1 MGQSPLMKM
10 QAARLDEV
18 LARLDLSAETAGLV
32 SGCKDTAAA
41 FLVLEQKGLL
51 LEATKWAAHALPRRE
66 AVWWACMCIRHTAP
80 KEQTQAERELVVA
93 AELWVRK
100 PSDENRRAAFALGQ
114 KVGFTSAEALIAM
127 AVFLSGESLSPLDQ
141 PAVPPPADAAGRAV
155 AGVVALAAVRG
166 RPERHAARLARF
178 LDSAS
183 DIANG
188 GPGHLGPED
197 A

>member
-1 MGQSPLMKM
+1 MAQSPLMKM
-10 QAARLDEV
+10 RAARLDEV
-18 LARLDLSAETAGLV
+18 LARLDLPAEAAGLV
-32 SGCKDTAAA
+32 SGCKDAAAA
-41 FLVLEQKGLL
+41 FLILKEKGLL
-51 LEATKWAAHALPRRE
+51 LDAAKWAAHALPKRE
-66 AVWWACMCIRHTAP
+66 AVWWACMCARHTAP
-80 KEQTQAERELVVA
+80 RDQTQAERELVVA

-100 PSDENRRAAFALGQ
+100 PSDENRRAAFALAQ
-114 KVGFTSAEALIAM
+114 KAGFASAEAWTAM
-127 AVFLSGESLSPLDQ
+127 AAFLSGESMSPPDQ

-166 RPERHAARLARF
+166 RPERHSARLARF

-188 GPGHLGPED
+188 GPGHLDPED